1 MGSIFAVRTTFGIT
15 PPLYSE
21 NLQRVPTLKPGEL
34 VESIFAAEQP
44 SQISTLQVL
53 FSPPLLQVLRY
64 HAALVQRK
72 TDSNEKARR
81 LVQEIQS
88 HELTG

>member
-44 SQISTLQVL
+44 SQISTLQV
-53 FSPPLLQVLRY
+53 QRCT
-64 HAALVQRK
+64 AALYGVV
-72 TDSNEKARR
+72 
-81 LVQEIQS
+81 L
-88 HELTG
+88 HL